1 METLEGRRRKGGGHL
16 PASEQRPLPPEETD
30 GVIIKKEGK
39 SKYFLSCNGSVGC
52 PRRPPPPR
60 PPIPP
65 PLGCCPPNSIGICGD
80 ADDSH
85 GIGSGSDGEVSRID
99 FTGVN
104 LRTKKKKKKKRVPGG
119 CGGLRG
125 GGVEEED
132 EGVEGGERPM
142 SWEGELSDAEM
153 SRPEDAL
160 LGRHPSPSQEE
171 TSMEGVQV
179 CGTSPVPTSLD
190 DQTALPRRFR
200 DTVGDIEGAIDL
212 RHPTPSGPRHPGHT
226 LGGVVAPATPEGGRR
241 LGTHGGGGA
250 ATPSPDSAI
259 HSAYYSPGQSPVAP
273 RHGSIGVVH
282 SGFSSP
288 FSLSR
293 NNSDASQYGGSQHS
307 GYSSATTAAS
317 SCPSPLPP
325 PPSPSHSPVTPR
337 SHHLLQLHPAH
348 HPFHHLPPPAPSA
361 PPPSPSH
368 HHRLMGGG
376 GGVIYAPTPGGV
388 PRVADDSSSSFTD
401 TVSQPETDESG
412 RDGSQGFPDMERSS
426 SLPPDL
432 VAHSPLAASPGISR
446 QQLINSPCPV
456 CGDKI
461 SGFHYGI
468 FSCESCKGFFKRTV
482 QNRKNYVCLRGS
494 ACPVAVA
501 TRKKCP
507 ACRFDKCLRTGMKL
521 EAIREDRTRGGRSTY
536 QCTYTIPANLL
547 PPGSVGGPVGTEV
560 SEGASST
567 PGTRPPSTSPPMT
580 SGEQRSEIDEIG
592 LGPEL
597 SSEDGRSSAPVPK
610 LLQCMCKKV
619 FLHFSSK
626 CVLDAS
632 DLREPEKV
640 RASQE
645 KALRAL
651 QEYTLAHHPRLPSKF
666 GELLLRIP
674 ELQRTCQ
681 IDDQISLLINAWCEL
696 LLFSCCFRSVG
707 SPGEIRVGHG
717 RSISLEG
724 ARALGLTPCIERML
738 NFTEHL
744 RRLRVDKYEYVAM
757 KVIVLLTSD
766 ASDLREP
773 EKVRAS
779 QEKALRALQEYT
791 LAHHPRLPSKF
802 GELLLRIPELQ
813 RTCQVGKEMLSV
825 KSKEGEVNHQKHV
838 SCVNPVIFLQVIHVL
853 DKKRIQK
860 MIFCIVF
867 HFFEQVEKCQFYCI
881 IQLLHTVAG
890 YFICFVVI
898 QVLPEGTQTQKE
910 NYCKVTLACKFY
922 KAKPWKKL
930 KGRNKC
936 ANHLVVKNK
945 TLIGK

>member
-1 METLEGRRRKGGGHL
+1 METLEGRRRKGGVHA
-16 PASEQRPLPPEETD
+16 PHPPTSEQHPLPPEETE
-30 GVIIKKEGK
+30 GVIIQMAKKEGK
-39 SKYFLSCNGSVGC
+39 GSKYFLGCNGSVGS

-60 PPIPP
+60 PPVPP
-65 PLGCCPPNSIGICGD
+65 PIGCCPTNTVGPCIDGE
-80 ADDSH
+80 DSH
-85 GIGSGSDGEVSRID
+85 GLGSGSDGEVSRID

-119 CGGLRG
+119 GCGMLGGLRG
-125 GGVEEED
+125 GGLLGVGEDLVGAEEDDDD

-153 SRPEDAL
+153 SRPEDSL
-160 LGRHPSPSQEE
+160 LGRHASPSQEE

-179 CGTSPVPTSLD
+179 CGTGTSPLPTSLD
-190 DQTALPRRFR
+190 DQTSLPRRFR
-200 DTVGDIEGAIDL
+200 DTVGEIDGAMDL
-212 RHPTPSGPRHPGHT
+212 RHPTPTGPRLPGHT
-226 LGGVVAPATPEGGRR
+226 LTGVVAPATPEGARR

-273 RHGSIGVVH
+273 RHGSSIGVVH

-325 PPSPSHSPVTPR
+325 PPHSSPSHSPVTPR
-337 SHHLLQLHPAH
+337 PHHLLQLHPHPPPH
-348 HPFHHLPPPAPSA
+348 HPFSHHHLPPPAPSA

-368 HHRLMGGG
+368 HHRLMGAGGG
-376 GGVIYAPTPGGV
+376 GGVIYAPTPGGI
-388 PRVADDSSSSFTD
+388 PRVGDEGGSSNSFTD
-401 TVSQPETDESG
+401 PASSAPENDEGG
-412 RDGSQGFPDMERSS
+412 RDGSQCFPDVDRSSS

-494 ACPVAVA
+494 ACTVAIA

-547 PPGSVGGPVGTEV
+547 PPGGVGGPVGPEI
-560 SEGASST
+560 SEGTSSNSGAT
-567 PGTRPPSTSPPMT
+567 PGTRPPSVSPPMP
-580 SGEQRSEIDEIG
+580 SSEARSEIDDIV
-592 LGPEL
+592 PSTEL
-597 SSEDGRSSAPVPK
+597 SSEGGRTSAPVPR
-610 LLQCMCKKV
+610 LLQEIMEVEHLWHYNEQDIQKSPTPSSSSTSSSSASAGGANGDSGGALISNLCHIADHRLYKIVKWCK
-619 FLHFSSK
+619 S
-626 CVLDAS
+626 
-632 DLREPEKV
+632 
-640 RASQE
+640 
-645 KALRAL
+645 
-651 QEYTLAHHPRLPSKF
+651 LPLFKN
-666 GELLLRIP
+666 I
-674 ELQRTCQ
+674 T
-681 IDDQISLLINAWCEL
+681 IDDQIALLINAWCEL

-825 KSKEGEVNHQKHV
+825 KNKEGEGPSFN
-838 SCVNPVIFLQVIHVL
+838 
-853 DKKRIQK
+853 
-860 MIFCIVF
+860 
-867 HFFEQVEKCQFYCI
+867 
-881 IQLLHTVAG
+881 LLMELLRGDH
-890 YFICFVVI
+890 
-898 QVLPEGTQTQKE
+898 
-910 NYCKVTLACKFY
+910 
-922 KAKPWKKL
+922 
-930 KGRNKC
+930 
-936 ANHLVVKNK
+936 
-945 TLIGK
+945 